1 VLQCCGHAVLQL
13 TIDQV
18 RVANRREVT
27 YMGSIGELKKVGLF
41 ESLSDDQLKAI
52 ARLGQEKSFDQG
64 EEIFKQGQK
73 AETLYVLLDGMVT
86 LRIKAE
92 EEIDLMAETL
102 KETGSVFGT
111 ASLMSPYISNV
122 TARCIKST
130 KALAIDSTGF
140 QEILRRDPLIG
151 FEVMTKLAQLYFNR
165 LNSTRAAITNLFKI
179 FKFQTRKALLFDTYG
194 ELK

>member
-1 VLQCCGHAVLQL
+1 MA
-13 TIDQV
+13 
-18 RVANRREVT
+18 
-27 YMGSIGELKKVGLF
+27 SIEALKKANLF

-52 ARLGQEKSFDQG
+52 AQLGREKTFEPG
-64 EEIFKQGQK
+64 EEIFKQGQRAK
-73 AETLYVLLDGMVT
+73 TLYVLLDGVVT

-102 KETGSVFGT
+102 KEAGNVFGT
-111 ASLMSPYISNV
+111 ASLMSPYIHNV

-130 KALAIDSTGF
+130 KALAMDSGEF
-140 QEILRRDPLIG
+140 QEIIRQDPLIG

-165 LNSTRAAITNLFKI
+165 LNTTRAAITNLFKI
-179 FKFQTRKALLFDTYG
+179 FKFQTRKPLFFDTYG